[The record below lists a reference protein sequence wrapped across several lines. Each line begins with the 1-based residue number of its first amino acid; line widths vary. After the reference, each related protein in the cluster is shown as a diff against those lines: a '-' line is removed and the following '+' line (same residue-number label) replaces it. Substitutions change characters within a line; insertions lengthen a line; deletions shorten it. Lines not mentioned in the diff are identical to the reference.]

1 MAKSKNKQQGGMKIP
16 PNIIRLGKF
25 LQFFSPGLT
34 VKYVRYLFQKP
45 IRHKM
50 PLAEKPLFRQA
61 DISYLAIPEIG
72 KTIAVYKWGN
82 GKKKALIIH
91 GWSGRATQMYKIIE
105 ALLAEGFTVYS
116 FDAPAHGKSTGK
128 KTMMPEFIKTIE
140 TVAQTF
146 GPFDVAVGHS
156 MGGIAL
162 LNVQAKEALFKKIV
176 VIGTPDSI
184 YRIFNEFVEKL
195 ELKPIIAEKLIKVF
209 EKISGQSI
217 FDFHGSTQTKKI
229 KTPTLIIHDDND
241 KEVPVTD
248 ALNNYKH
255 LKNGELLRTKGLG
268 HNRIMKNQAVI
279 DKIIEFV
286 QKK

>member
-50 PLAEKPLFRQA
+50 PLAEKPLLRQA

-128 KTMMPEFIKTIE
+128 KTMMPEFIKAIE

-162 LNVQAKEALFKKIV
+162 LNVQAKKALFKKIV

-195 ELKPIIAEKLIKVF
+195 ELKPVIAEKLIEVF